1 MDLEPQTQN
10 FINQMSE
17 SKILIQAEGK
27 TRSHT
32 QDVQALFIMYNAKNH
47 TFISQLSN
55 FVDMITLG
63 LAIFFLFFFFK
74 KNHWLIGTVIQQ
86 SRIIVE

>member
-47 TFISQLSN
+47 TFISQLSH

-63 LAIFFLFFFFK
+63 LAFFFLFFLK
-74 KNHWLIGTVIQQ
+74 KKKKSFVDWHCHSTK
-86 SRIIVE
+86 

>member
-47 TFISQLSN
+47 TFISQLSH

-63 LAIFFLFFFFK
+63 LAFFFLFFFKK